1 MKLQIYESEWTPG
14 VGDGQ
19 GGLAC
24 CDSWGCKESD
34 MTERLNWM
42 ELMEHFSFSL
52 IYICSLLIYAHIFFA
67 HAVCRVDLTSTTRGW
82 NCAPCIGS
90 TGPNHW
96 TAREFHMLFSYL
108 LLFLY
113 KLPEMEAYIFFFN
126 FILFLN
132 LHNCIRFA
140 KYQNES
146 ATGIHVYFCSQ
157 SSLRLVSNPLSWAQA
172 IYFPFPSFFFFN
184 FLAVLNDVVNIVN
197 DRLQIVW
204 MVL

>member
-42 ELMEHFSFSL
+42 ELMEHFFSL

-67 HAVCRVDLTSTTRGW
+67 HAVWRVDLTSTTRGW
-82 NCAPCIGS
+82 NCTPCIGS

-113 KLPEMEAYIFFFN
+113 KLPEIEAYIFV
-126 FILFLN
+126 L
-132 LHNCIRFA
+132 
-140 KYQNES
+140 
-146 ATGIHVYFCSQ
+146 
-157 SSLRLVSNPLSWAQA
+157 SLPWGW
-172 IYFPFPSFFFFN
+172 FPTLYLEHRPYISPSPAFFFFN